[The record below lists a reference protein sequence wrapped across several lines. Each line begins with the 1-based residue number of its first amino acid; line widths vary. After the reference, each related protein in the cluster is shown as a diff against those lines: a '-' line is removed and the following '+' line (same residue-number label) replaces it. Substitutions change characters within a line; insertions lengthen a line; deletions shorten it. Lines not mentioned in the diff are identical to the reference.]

1 MLVFTPAYRHFML
14 TLCEKYTVCTRDMLP
29 CDFSLIYE
37 LFISQTRHAIQSRT
51 LWEVFEERL
60 SYIRFVDSI
69 SQLIFA
75 IKHCDTVT

>member
-1 MLVFTPAYRHFML
+1 
-14 TLCEKYTVCTRDMLP
+14 MLP

>member
-1 MLVFTPAYRHFML
+1 
-14 TLCEKYTVCTRDMLP
+14 MLP

-60 SYIRFVDSI
+60 SYIWFVDSI